1 MNSDHSREK
10 IKEQIRE
17 EVLNK
22 VQENLEKLL
31 SEKVKEVELLLEQ
44 TSQTILSGNIET
56 ALENYVNEIRK
67 ILPDEDK
74 KELEETDLIWW
85 QYVRELTEREL
96 VELVVLEQEE
106 GRFKRYESDPI
117 ILSLGKWV
125 KRSTRAFQSGT
136 AKVGNSIRS
145 LFKKREKAPK
155 TWKQKVP
162 LKSIV
167 ELNLLDISGWI
178 QDWRNELRKIQAEA
192 LLEADARTLHASGL
206 IKPNTEDESDEEQ
219 NPDVEQP
226 PTRDDIEDFFEEAC
240 NEVKAL
246 KGKYSDKLDTLLQN
260 IENEI
265 QYAVSVT
272 GTIERAESEYSE
284 EKIIAKEKG
293 ILQRKKQD
301 QESWNILLNAL
312 VNRCSLSMDFI
323 ELYQLVAER
332 VEGFHN
338 SLEEFFSVHIES
350 QVEKLNAQIQQAIA
364 IFNSSE
370 EDSMKEIRENSG
382 LQREKMKEHID
393 HQLLK
398 PLREFV
404 EDATLGTK
412 FHRFTSAIPEW
423 TKSLSEKAVL
433 VEKLDMTVMPPT
445 YEFEKVDW
453 QSLVQRVT
461 NNQLAKEFLPKEV
474 KPEEFL
480 LEIVKELQEISQ
492 IIYTNL
498 EIADEVKKSDE
509 EEPFE
514 VALEGIKRAETKL
527 NELEVRIG
535 DKKRHLGSKL
545 KERQQ
550 TAFSKLAMLLEKQD
564 VSEVRLAGAEYM
576 AKETAVDWKTKL
588 QVKWAI
594 VEEKAELIGRFI
606 WKKTKTYYKNIQK
619 FMGFAEKE
627 KLEGDKTD
635 LATFLSETNEQIA
648 TLPFI
653 YRRLFDFNKEVD
665 DRFYIRRSEQFERF
679 KKAYDLWQNEFPSTC
694 AIVGEKGA
702 GKSIFIRLMMKEVF
716 TKHDVVEI
724 NFTDTIWQ
732 PDKIIQKIAGELKI
746 KDPESLEG
754 LIDSIN
760 RKKKRIVVILENIQ
774 NCYIRNISGFEALEQ
789 LMYLISETNKNILWV
804 TSSTRYGWLF
814 LDKVMNVGDYFTH
827 AVEADNLTGVQ
838 IKDLVLRRHMA
849 SGYQLRFLPD
859 EATKKSR
866 SYKKVM
872 DDEEKKQEHLREKY
886 FDKLSKLSEGNPS
899 IAMIYWI
906 RSIKEFDDTHFYIS
920 PFEFGAI
927 RRIDELDSNE
937 LFCLAAYVLHDSLNT
952 EELTLIVHKPL
963 RECKLTISRL
973 TSQSILI
980 KNEHGFELNQLIYR
994 QVVRVLKEANYI
1006 H

>member
-1 MNSDHSREK
+1 MYSDHSRDK
-10 IKEQIRE
+10 IRDQIRE

-22 VQENLEKLL
+22 VQENLEKML
-31 SEKVKEVELLLEQ
+31 SEEVEAVELLLDK
-44 TSQTILSGNIET
+44 TSQTIQKGNIET
-56 ALENYVNEIRK
+56 ALENYVNEIRNG
-67 ILPDEDK
+67 LPEEDK
-74 KELEETDLIWW
+74 PDLGQIDRNWLQHVKE
-85 QYVRELTEREL
+85 VTEKEL
-96 VELVVLEQEE
+96 VELVVLDQEE
-106 GRFKRYESDPI
+106 GRFKRTGSDPI
-117 ILSLGKWV
+117 FIRLGKWV
-125 KRSTRAFQSGT
+125 KSLTRTLQHGATKAGNGVRRSF
-136 AKVGNSIRS
+136 
-145 LFKKREKAPK
+145 KREEKSLK
-155 TWKQKVP
+155 VWKQEVP
-162 LKSIV
+162 LKNIA
-167 ELNLLDISGWI
+167 ELNLLDISGWV
-178 QDWRNELRKIQAEA
+178 QDWSNELRKIQAEA

-206 IKPNTEDESDEEQ
+206 VKPKTEDAADIEQGSDIEQ
-219 NPDVEQP
+219 T
-226 PTRDDIEDFFEEAC
+226 PTRGDIETFFEEARR
-240 NEVKAL
+240 EVIAL
-246 KGKYSDKLDTLLQN
+246 KGKYSDKLDVLIQK
-260 IENEI
+260 IEAEI
-265 QYAVSVT
+265 LHAVSVT
-272 GTIERAESEYSE
+272 GTIERAESEYSDA
-284 EKIIAKEKG
+284 KIIAKEKG
-293 ILQRKKQD
+293 ILQRKQQD
-301 QESWNILLNAL
+301 QESWNILLKAL

-323 ELYQLVAER
+323 ELYQQVVER

-338 SLEEFFSVHIES
+338 SLEDFFSVHIES
-350 QVEKLNAQIQQAIA
+350 QVKKLNTQLQQAVA

-370 EDSMKEIRENSG
+370 KDSLKEIRENSSR
-382 LQREKMKEHID
+382 QRERMKDHID
-393 HQLLK
+393 HKLLK

-404 EDATLGTK
+404 EDATLGTR

-433 VEKLDMTVMPPT
+433 VEKLDMTVMPPA
-445 YEFEKVDW
+445 YVFEKVDW
-453 QSLVQRVT
+453 QSLVQRVI

-480 LEIVKELQEISQ
+480 LEVVKGLQEISQ

-498 EIADEVKKSDE
+498 EIADEVKSSDE

-514 VALEGIKRAETKL
+514 VALEGLKRAETKL

-535 DKKRHLGSKL
+535 DKKRHLESKL

-550 TAFSKLAMLLEKQD
+550 KAFSKLAMLLEKQS

-619 FMGFAEKE
+619 FLGFAEKE

-653 YRRLFDFNKEVD
+653 YRRLFDFHKEVD

-724 NFTDTIWQ
+724 NFTDTVWQ
-732 PDKIIQKIAGELKI
+732 PEEIIQKIAGELKI
-746 KDPESLEG
+746 KDPENLEE

-789 LMYLISETNKNILWV
+789 LMFLISETNKNILWV

-827 AVEADNLTGVQ
+827 AAETDNLTAVQ

-872 DDEEKKQEHLREKY
+872 DSEEKTQEHLRDKY

-937 LFCLAAYVLHDSLNT
+937 LFSLAAFVLHDSLNA
-952 EELTLIVHKPL
+952 EELALIVHKPI
-963 RECKLTISRL
+963 RECKLTVSRL
-973 TSQSILI
+973 TSQSILV